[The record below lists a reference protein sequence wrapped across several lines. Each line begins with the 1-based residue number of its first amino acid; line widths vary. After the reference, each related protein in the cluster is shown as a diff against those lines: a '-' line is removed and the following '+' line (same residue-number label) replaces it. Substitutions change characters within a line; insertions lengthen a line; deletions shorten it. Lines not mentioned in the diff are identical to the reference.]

1 MHDHIRGLSP
11 FPGAWFELGG
21 VRVKALRTTKGEGA
35 GAPGT
40 VLDDRLT
47 IACGD
52 GAVRLIEVQRAG
64 KQPMAAEEF
73 LRGTPVQAGT
83 RVN

>member
-1 MHDHIRGLSP
+1 
-11 FPGAWFELGG
+11 
-21 VRVKALRTTKGEGA
+21 LRSTKGAGP

-40 VLDDRLT
+40 ALDDKLT
-47 IACGD
+47 IACAG
-52 GAVRLIEVQRAG
+52 GAVRLTQVQRSG